1 MASVIA
7 VSNQKGGVGKT
18 STAINLA
25 AALAQLGHRTLLIDL
40 DPQGNA
46 TSGLG
51 VARDDLELGLY
62 HALVG
67 EHAMADVVVPTSV
80 ELLFLAPSTMDMMGA
95 EVELMQAEARETR
108 LRQALGAMDEDY
120 SFVLLDCPP
129 SLGFITVNALA
140 AAESVLIPVQAEY
153 LALEGLGQLMRTL
166 AEVRKALNP
175 RLVREGEV
183 VTLFDRRNKLCHD
196 VEQQLRQVFGE
207 EVFRTVIPR
216 NVRLAEAPSYGQ
228 SVLTYA
234 PGSLG
239 ARAYLDLAAELLA
252 RRSMTVG
259 VRKEAM

>member
-1 MASVIA
+1 MATVIA

-25 AALAQLGHRTLLIDL
+25 AAVAQHGHRTLLIDL

-51 VARDDLELGLY
+51 VARDELELGVY

-67 EHAMADVVVPTSV
+67 EHAMADVVVATAIDD
-80 ELLFLAPSTMDMMGA
+80 LALAPSTMDMMGA
-95 EVELMQAEARETR
+95 EVELMQAEGRETR
-108 LRQALGAMDEDY
+108 LRQALAALDQDY
-120 SFVLLDCPP
+120 AFVFLDCPP
-129 SLGFITVNALA
+129 SLGFITVNALTA
-140 AAESVLIPVQAEY
+140 ADSVLIPVQAEY

-166 AEVRKALNP
+166 AEVRKSLNP

-196 VEQQLRQVFGE
+196 VEQQLRQVFGD

-228 SVLTYA
+228 SVLSYA

-239 ARAYLDLAAELLA
+239 ARAYLDLAVELLS
-252 RRSMTVG
+252 RRSMTS

>member
-1 MASVIA
+1 MATVIA

-25 AALAQLGHRTLLIDL
+25 AAVAQHGHRTLLIDL

-51 VARDDLELGLY
+51 VARDELELGVY

-67 EHAMADVVVPTSV
+67 EHAMAEVVVATAI
-80 ELLFLAPSTMDMMGA
+80 EDLALAPSTMDMMGA

-108 LRQALGAMDEDY
+108 LRQALAALDQDY
-120 SFVLLDCPP
+120 AFVFLDCPP

-140 AAESVLIPVQAEY
+140 AADSVLIPVQAEY

-166 AEVRKALNP
+166 AEVRKSLNP

-196 VEQQLRQVFGE
+196 VEQQLRQVFGD

-239 ARAYLDLAAELLA
+239 ARAYLELAMELLS
-252 RRSMTVG
+252 RRSMPS